1 MKVLYLGNERGTF
14 NASDFLFSDPQDF
27 KPGFTHMQIG
37 RGFLCIQFTLQ
48 GKCGRNMEKGR
59 PHSKTT
65 PPPNKAR
72 STHQRHRSRR
82 PPTHLAPPMAPN
94 HSCRTIDR
102 NPSLIHNKIIYDG
115 HLTNCIQSRQRP
127 AAVPQEPPTHV
138 GEEQSRQ
145 PICYN
150 IISSNTFL
158 YYMFCL
164 ALLLMFIP
172 HLMVLLGIW
181 QIHEYCM
188 LCIWFGN
195 IMYVQSAKER
205 DLLEPIN
212 LT

>member
-1 MKVLYLGNERGTF
+1 MWQKHGKRTAALQN
-14 NASDFLFSDPQDF
+14 NASTEQSPIHTSIRDTGPDD
-27 KPGFTHMQIG
+27 
-37 RGFLCIQFTLQ
+37 
-48 GKCGRNMEKGR
+48 
-59 PHSKTT
+59 
-65 PPPNKAR
+65 
-72 STHQRHRSRR
+72 RR
-82 PPTHLAPPMAPN
+82 PISHRRWRSIIAAG
-94 HSCRTIDR
+94 
-102 NPSLIHNKIIYDG
+102 PSIAICPIHNKIIYDG

-127 AAVPQEPPTHV
+127 AAVPQEPPTRV
-138 GEEQSRQ
+138 GEEQPRRWPRQ
-145 PICYN
+145 PTRYN

-195 IMYVQSAKER
+195 IMYVQSAKES